1 MDIPVAFRLLPSSQT
16 LAAHYFWPRS
26 GVVPPKCRYY
36 TLAVIMRPQRN
47 PTFGN
52 DGFFTLESTKARA
65 VLGLRSDNDPEEIFK
80 RATERGFKVHE
91 VKLAFVCARTEVS

>member
-1 MDIPVAFRLLPSSQT
+1 M
-16 LAAHYFWPRS
+16 AAIWHGAAEVQVHTHCHNAS
-26 GVVPPKCRYY
+26 
-36 TLAVIMRPQRN
+36 RPQRN

-52 DGFFTLESTKARA
+52 DGFFTLESTKAR
-65 VLGLRSDNDPEEIFK
+65 VVQGLRVANDPEEIFK

>member
-1 MDIPVAFRLLPSSQT
+1 MDIPVAFRLVPSSET
-16 LAAHYFWPRS
+16 IAAHYLWPRS
-26 GVVPPKCRYY
+26 GMVPPKCRY
-36 TLAVIMRPQRN
+36 TLTVIMRPQRN

-52 DGFFTLESTKARA
+52 DGFFTLESTEAR
-65 VLGLRSDNDPEEIFK
+65 VVKGLRVANNPEEIFK